1 MIYRT
6 ELLKLVEKMPAFP
19 KSVKRVIELSSDI
32 NCSHKE
38 LVSVI
43 ERDPVM
49 TLKILNLVNSAYF
62 GLSNEITSIKYAV
75 VYVGLNTVKNLA
87 ISIASIGM
95 LPSHNDAGLDTEKF
109 LYHTISTATLS
120 RLLAKHSGIE
130 ERDSSDYFVG
140 GLLHDFGKIVFALFM
155 PDEYKKVL
163 YLEKKY
169 SRLTVDA
176 EKEIIGVDH
185 TKVGTLLGQKWQL
198 PNRLVEGIKLHHC
211 PNDEDIK
218 ENNLLS
224 NIVFISNKLSK
235 EIEENE
241 DIKTF
246 SEELIKDVSARF
258 GNNFDLFID
267 SPKELLEEVKK
278 SLEFMRP

>member
-6 ELLKLVEKMPAFP
+6 ELLKMVEKMPAFP
-19 KSVKRVIELSSDI
+19 RSVKRVIELSSDI
-32 NCSHKE
+32 NCSNKE

-43 ERDPVM
+43 EHDPVM

-75 VYVGLNTVKNLA
+75 VYIGLNTIKNLA
-87 ISIASIGM
+87 ISIASIEM
-95 LPSHNDAGLDTEKF
+95 LPGYNDAGLDTEKF
-109 LYHTISTATLS
+109 LYHTISTATVS
-120 RLLAKHSGIE
+120 RLLAKHTGIAE
-130 ERDSSDYFVG
+130 KNVSDYFVG

-185 TKVGTLLGQKWQL
+185 TKVGMLLGNKWQL
-198 PNRLVEGIKLHHC
+198 PTRLIEGIKFHHS
-211 PNDEDIK
+211 PTNNDTEG
-218 ENNLLS
+218 NNLLT

-235 EIEENE
+235 EIEDNE

-246 SEELIKDVSARF
+246 SEELIKDISLRF
-258 GNNFDLFID
+258 GKNLDIFID
-267 SPKELLEEVKK
+267 SPNELIEEIKK
-278 SLEFMRP
+278 SLQFMRP